1 MTLLVALLGAAA
13 PAHATFPGTNGRI
26 LFSSDQ
32 SGGTFNLFS
41 MTSNGSDIK
50 QLTTL
55 TANDGNAF
63 LAAWSP
69 DGTRIVYAQFVQALG
84 IAQIFL
90 MDADGSNQH
99 QLLVDPNHHETWPSF
114 SPDGRSVIFS
124 RFSPDFEG
132 AAIYTVKIDGQGL
145 NAITNLSK
153 NVSSN
158 VYDVSPK
165 FSPDGNTISITSFNR
180 GGVTGAIYLMDR
192 RGSNIRMVTPSGLG
206 GRVEDWAPSGRQL
219 AFTSN
224 CCVVGHQAI
233 WAVGSDGTGLTQLT
247 FPGKS
252 NDFGPSYSPDG
263 TQIAFE
269 RDSADFSTFNL
280 LIMNSDGTN
289 VKTILKDAGN
299 PVWGPSN

>member
-1 MTLLVALLGAAA
+1 
-13 PAHATFPGTNGRI
+13 
-26 LFSSDQ
+26 
-32 SGGTFNLFS
+32 
-41 MTSNGSDIK
+41 MTSDGSDVK
-50 QLTTL
+50 QLTSL
-55 TANDGNAF
+55 TAAEG
-63 LAAWSP
+63 AASFASWSP
-69 DGTRIVYAQFVQALG
+69 DGKRIVYAQFIQALG
-84 IAQIFL
+84 VAQIFL

-99 QLLVDPNHHETWPSF
+99 QLLVDPNHHDASPSF
-114 SPDGRSVIFS
+114 SPDGRSVIFT

-132 AAIYTVKIDGQGL
+132 AAVYTVKVDGQGL

-158 VYDVSPK
+158 VYDQSPK

-192 RGSNIRMVTPSGLG
+192 RGSNVRMVTPSGLG
-206 GRVEDWAPSGRQL
+206 GWVEDWAPNGRQL
-219 AFTSN
+219 ALSSN
-224 CCVVGHQAI
+224 CCMPGHLAI

-252 NDFGPSYSPDG
+252 QDFGPSYSPDG

-269 RDSADFSTFNL
+269 RDSGDFSTFDL
-280 LIMNSDGTN
+280 LIMNGDGTH

-299 PVWGPSN
+299 PVWGPST